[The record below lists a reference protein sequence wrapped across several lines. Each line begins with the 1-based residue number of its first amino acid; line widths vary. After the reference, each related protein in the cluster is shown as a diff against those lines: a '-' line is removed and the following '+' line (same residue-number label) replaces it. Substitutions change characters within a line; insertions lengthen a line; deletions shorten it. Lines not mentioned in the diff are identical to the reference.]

1 MNVTMLQGKIRIK
14 IFNKK
19 QLTIDNTIEGQKG
32 SISALVEYQHFAVLD
47 GPLQKIANN

>member
-1 MNVTMLQGKIRIK
+1 MLRCYREKFELK
-14 IFNKK
+14 YS
-19 QLTIDNTIEGQKG
+19 NTIEGRKG